1 MNVHIRPTL
10 TLGIDDISLWGKEL
24 CFSPEHPSV
33 VQESGDGWEDF
44 TSAQKVN
51 ANPVNLAM
59 TFIDIFDA
67 PVSAFEKHDHT
78 RETLLPTSVPIILA
92 VCPQSCTAPSVQETT
107 FIVIPRGC
115 AMILHEGTWHS
126 HCFGIDGATAYHRLT
141 DADPQFPSIR
151 ATLGAE
157 AVTSDL
163 FTHCTGKGSKRST
176 HSE

>member
-92 VCPQSCTAPSVQETT
+92 VCPRSCAVPSVQEAT

-163 FTHCTGKGSKRST
+163 FTHCAGKGSKRST

>member
-10 TLGIDDISLWGKEL
+10 TVGINDISLWGKEL

-67 PVSAFEKHDHT
+67 PVSAFERHDHT

-92 VCPQSCTAPSVQETT
+92 VCPRSCAVPSVQEAT

-141 DADPQFPSIR
+141 DFNPQFPSTR
-151 ATLGAE
+151 ATLGDE

-163 FTHCTGKGSKRST
+163 FTHCAGKGSKRST